1 MGSGCVLRTSI
12 TFQRRVWEC
21 ATARY
26 INLWPKFKQKRGKY
40 GNSMV
45 NPVDSH
51 PMEYFTLGGKE
62 FSCFASCFVCQQRN
76 NRALI
81 NLILFVGK
89 Y

>member
-51 PMEYFTLGGKE
+51 PMEYFTLGGKS
-62 FSCFASCFVCQQRN
+62 FRVLRVV
-76 NRALI
+76 
-81 NLILFVGK
+81 LFVNKGITVL
-89 Y
+89 